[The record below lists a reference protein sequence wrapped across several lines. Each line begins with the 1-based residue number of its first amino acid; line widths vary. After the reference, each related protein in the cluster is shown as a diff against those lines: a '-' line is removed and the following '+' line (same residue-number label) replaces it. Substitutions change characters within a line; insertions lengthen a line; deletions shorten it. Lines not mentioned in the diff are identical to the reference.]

1 MDLFDLLETNNEHI
15 PKLRYYYVEYN
26 KAKTKLDKYKLDFDN
41 ENNKELS
48 EINEENKVKTTTLIV
63 KENHTTSTSDELF
76 EDENIDSESDI
87 DLYINSL
94 GKRIALK
101 CHPDKTDSEFKRNLF
116 LSYRIH
122 IEKKEYVPIFLIADK
137 LDIELKFKKSI
148 TDVIYK
154 KMEEYKS
161 DLELIQKHI
170 LWLYY
175 NSEDNAFKSKLKE
188 EYFNRTK
195 KKS

>member
-26 KAKTKLDKYKLDFDN
+26 KAKIKLDKYKSDFEN

-48 EINEENKVKTTTLIV
+48 EINEEKKVKTTTLIV
-63 KENHTTSTSDELF
+63 RENNTTSTSDNIF
-76 EDENIDSESDI
+76 EEEDIDSETDI
-87 DLYINSL
+87 DLYIKSL

-116 LSYRIH
+116 LSYRVH

-154 KMEEYKS
+154 KMEEYKR
-161 DLELIQKHI
+161 K
-170 LWLYY
+170 
-175 NSEDNAFKSKLKE
+175 
-188 EYFNRTK
+188 
-195 KKS
+195 

>member
-26 KAKTKLDKYKLDFDN
+26 KAKMKLEKYKSDFEN

-48 EINEENKVKTTTLIV
+48 EINEEKKVKTNTLIV
-63 KENHTTSTSDELF
+63 RENNTTSTSGDIFDE
-76 EDENIDSESDI
+76 EDIDSETDI
-87 DLYINSL
+87 DLYIKSL

-101 CHPDKTDSEFKRNLF
+101 CHPDKTDSKFKRNLF
-116 LSYRIH
+116 LSYRVH

-175 NSEDNAFKSKLKE
+175 NSEDSAFKSKLKE
-188 EYFNRTK
+188 EYFNITK